1 MTRQNFL
8 KYVFKLYFPSKCW
21 SFELE
26 LVYFEYHYWDQSKQ
40 ERKASRLANKN
51 EDITFFVTSASVL
64 LLVKNTINYFSS
76 EGLCYNLSFTHTLFI
91 IKFTFFSGG
100 SREGARAPL
109 FWLKKIAEETK
120 AS

>member
-1 MTRQNFL
+1 MFSNYTFL
-8 KYVFKLYFPSKCW
+8 RKCW

-76 EGLCYNLSFTHTLFI
+76 EGLCYNLSFTQYFI
-91 IKFTFFSGG
+91 YHQIYLLQW
-100 SREGARAPL
+100 R
-109 FWLKKIAEETK
+109 I
-120 AS
+120 

>member
-1 MTRQNFL
+1 MFSNYTFL
-8 KYVFKLYFPSKCW
+8 LSVGLLNWNPCQWHF
-21 SFELE
+21 
-26 LVYFEYHYWDQSKQ
+26 YFEYHYWDQSKQ

-109 FWLKKIAEETK
+109 FWVKKIAEETK

>member
-8 KYVFKLYFPSKCW
+8 KICFQIIL
-21 SFELE
+21 SFVSVGL
-26 LVYFEYHYWDQSKQ
+26 LNWNSCQWHFYFEYHYWDQSKQ

-76 EGLCYNLSFTHTLFI
+76 EGLCYNLSFTQYFI
-91 IKFTFFSGG
+91 YHQIYLLQW
-100 SREGARAPL
+100 R
-109 FWLKKIAEETK
+109 I
-120 AS
+120 